1 MPAFILRHIG
11 TNKLAGFYA
20 ADNETQLFYLI
31 DQETSPGDYE
41 YAIISE
47 GYGIEFRR
55 GHRTVDSTIGD
66 DNIQEALAGASRVYL
81 TAELLSALTGDEELV
96 WHRFFED
103 LR

>member
-1 MPAFILRHIG
+1 MPAFILRYIG
-11 TNKLAGFYA
+11 TNRLAGFYA
-20 ADNETQLFYLI
+20 ADNERQLFYLI

-55 GHRTVDSTIGD
+55 GHATVDVGD
-66 DNIQEALAGASRVYL
+66 ENIQEALAGASRIYM
-81 TAELLSALTGDEELV
+81 TDELQSALTGDEELV